1 MAIKA
6 AHRTDSRLAARCAA
20 LTSLGAAV
28 VHFAVVPAHWQEWPL
43 SGVFFGALAFLQ
55 LIWAQAVLVRTTT
68 PVLAAGITLNVGA
81 IALWALS
88 RTAGAPFGPH
98 AGQPEVVQGA
108 DLAALLLQIYVVMGA
123 GWIWYRGLPGE
134 PVSALASAAV
144 LLGAVSVV
152 ALASTVGVV
161 SGQRHGHHH
170 GPAEAGA
177 DHHGPAGAGVDHHGP
192 AQSDAGHHGTDVGHV
207 EDHHADQSHE
217 HKPAPA
223 IPLDAAPDAQPQ
235 APARVVPAP
244 VWPVVEAPV
253 APEQPLHD
261 HSSHEH

>member
-1 MAIKA
+1 M
-6 AHRTDSRLAARCAA
+6 
-20 LTSLGAAV
+20 
-28 VHFAVVPAHWQEWPL
+28 
-43 SGVFFGALAFLQ
+43 SGVFFAVLALLQ
-55 LIWAQAVLVRTTT
+55 LIWTRAVLVRTTT
-68 PVLAAGITLNVGA
+68 SVLAAGITLNVGA

-123 GWIWYRGLPGE
+123 GWIWYRGLQGE
-134 PVSALASAAV
+134 PISGLASGAV

-170 GPAEAGA
+170 GPNEEA
-177 DHHGPAGAGVDHHGP
+177 VDHHGP
-192 AQSDAGHHGTDVGHV
+192 AQSDAGHHGIDLERA

-217 HKPAPA
+217 HQPAPA
-223 IPLDAAPDAQPQ
+223 IPLNVTPDELPQ
-235 APARVVPAP
+235 APAGVVPVP
-244 VWPVVEAPV
+244 VWPVVEVPV
-253 APEQPLHD
+253 APAQPLHD
-261 HSSHEH
+261 HGSHEH